1 MPMSDV
7 CRWLDEGEDD
17 EKTVRELRLQNRA
30 SEELRKDALVR
41 SANHNSSLSLSLK
54 LQRYV

>member
-1 MPMSDV
+1 MQMSDV

-17 EKTVRELRLQNRA
+17 GKTVRELRLQNRA
-30 SEELRKDALVR
+30 SEERRKAALVR
-41 SANHNSSLSLSLK
+41 SANHNTSLPLSLK